1 MRIKENSDFDRE
13 PEALMALITDRDYFL
28 RKYSNLGADRI
39 EVEECVDDGDR
50 FAITVRQRVPQNTPL
65 PGFIRRLVGDRIAI
79 TQTDIW
85 QRSQRRGRIDIV
97 VASAPVAIAVDLQL
111 APRPGGS
118 RLALAFDI
126 DARVPLLGGRVEQ
139 FLAGDIVQ
147 RMRDDLDE
155 TRRLLAERKSA

>member
-1 MRIKENSDFDRE
+1 MRIEERSDFDHE
-13 PEALMALITDRDYFL
+13 PEALMTLITDRDYFL
-28 RKYSNLGADRI
+28 RKYRNLGADRI

-50 FAITVRQRVPQNTPL
+50 FAITVRQRVPQHTPL

-79 TQTDIW
+79 TQTDTW
-85 QRSQRRGRIDIV
+85 QRSLRRGRIDIV

-111 APRPGGS
+111 APRAGGS
-118 RLALAFDI
+118 RLTLAFDI

-139 FLAGDIVQ
+139 FLAGDVVQ

-155 TRRLLAERKSA
+155 TRRLLAESV